1 MPPKK
6 LQKVALGKFRGEGLE
21 AHALAGT
28 AYRGSSCAQNTLHEL
43 GPELKSKKKSMSR
56 MRRRRTGRRD
66 CWTRRRGGMR
76 YRQEGV
82 AKKSGS
88 LQSVGPCIRLR
99 GPAAYQTY
107 IVNQIWPARG
117 ARGAKRIS
125 FHIDMSTLLAELP
138 FDHQIWTIRV

>member
-43 GPELKSKKKSMSR
+43 GPELKSKKKSMGR

-66 CWTRRRGGMR
+66 CWTRRRGGRR
-76 YRQEGV
+76 YRLEGV
-82 AKKSGS
+82 AKR
-88 LQSVGPCIRLR
+88 VVHCRLW
-99 GPAAYQTY
+99 GPA
-107 IVNQIWPARG
+107 
-117 ARGAKRIS
+117 
-125 FHIDMSTLLAELP
+125 
-138 FDHQIWTIRV
+138 